1 MSASALNTRDRKRSL
16 GQFFTGQRVGRL
28 LAALAGADSARTIID
43 PMVGAA
49 DLLTSCLAVGALPDR
64 LVGFDLDHLAVAQA
78 DAALDGVAA
87 AEVVHRDAFAGPL
100 PQEQFDLVIT
110 NPPYIRYQSRGEDH
124 DDVTPPTMAAVR
136 AGLLSALEQRSGLDT
151 GGRVLMLKA
160 ARAFPSTAD
169 IAVPAWILSASLV
182 RIGGVLAVVV
192 PQTWLSRNYAH
203 AVRVLLHEAFDVEY
217 IVEDGDATWFSDA
230 LVRTHLVIA
239 RRRAT
244 NIPPQP
250 TRVVARATR
259 ELERNG
265 LLTGDLQDE
274 AAVVAALRAV
284 SSSKSVDV
292 TSGLTARVEL
302 NAASDRPHPHAVRV
316 PERITAHLGE
326 PVRDL
331 VTKSISSLG
340 WDVGQGLRTG
350 ANDFFYV
357 EMNGDLARPAE
368 RWGRDRVAI
377 PADCLIPVVRRQ
389 SDIRGLTDVRDAGAL
404 PSRLVYLRDWTTE
417 ADSRNA
423 DGTLGV
429 RVLPASAQE
438 WVEQVASAPLLPTQ
452 PHRLFPQ
459 LTAVAPNVRFGR
471 DGRPTSFW
479 YQLPALA
486 PRHRPEVFIPRVCGG
501 RTAAY
506 ANTAGAVVDANFA
519 TLWRRAPGAVP
530 VDAMLALL
538 TSDWVV
544 AVLESSCTVLGGGAL
559 KVEATDLRR
568 LPLPALAPGEIT
580 RLEDLGRKW
589 RRRPEG
595 TVKDE
600 IDALIATAI
609 SSAYPNVDVRQILRD
624 LARLSLAERST

>member
-1 MSASALNTRDRKRSL
+1 MLHHRDRKKTL

-78 DAALDGVAA
+78 NAALDGIAA
-87 AEVVHRDAFAGPL
+87 AEVVRRDAFAGPL

-110 NPPYIRYQSRGEDH
+110 NPPYIRYQSRGDDH
-124 DDVTPPTMAAVR
+124 DVTPPTMTAVR
-136 AGLLSALEQRSGLDT
+136 ASLLSALEQRSGLDT
-151 GGRVLMLKA
+151 GGRALMMKA
-160 ARAFPSTAD
+160 ARDFPSTAD

-182 RIGGVLAVVV
+182 RVGGILAVVV

-203 AVRVLLHEAFDVEY
+203 AVRTLLHEAFDVEC

-244 NIPPQP
+244 NTPPQP
-250 TRVVARATR
+250 TKVLARATR

-265 LLTGDLQDE
+265 LLTGGLPDE

-284 SSSKSVDV
+284 SSTKPVEV
-292 TSGLTARVEL
+292 TSGLTARVVS
-302 NAASDRPHPHAVRV
+302 NGAPNPPHPHAVRV
-316 PERITAHLGE
+316 PERIAAYLGE

-331 VTKSISSLG
+331 VTDSISSLG

-357 EMNGDLARPAE
+357 EMNGDLARPAK
-368 RWGRDRVAI
+368 RWGRERVAI

-389 SDIRGLTDVRDAGAL
+389 SDIRGVTDVHDAEML
-404 PSRLVYLRDWTTE
+404 PARLVYLRDWTTE
-417 ADSRNA
+417 ADSREA
-423 DGTLGV
+423 GDALDV

-438 WVEQVASAPLLPTQ
+438 WVEQVASTPLLPAQ
-452 PHRLFPQ
+452 PHRLFPH
-459 LTAVAPNVRFGR
+459 LTAVAPNVRFGP

-479 YQLPALA
+479 YQLPTLA
-486 PRHRPEVFIPRVCGG
+486 PRHRPEVFMPRVCGG

-506 ANTAGAVVDANFA
+506 ANTARAVVDANFA
-519 TLWRRAPGAVP
+519 SLWRRAPDAVP

-538 TSDWVV
+538 TSDWVA

-568 LPLPALAPGEIT
+568 LPLPSLAPDEIAQ
-580 RLEDLGRKW
+580 LEDLGRKW
-589 RRRPEG
+589 RRGPES

-600 IDALIATAI
+600 IDGLIAAAI
-609 SSAYPNVDVRQILRD
+609 SSAYPNVDVRETLRD
-624 LARLSLAERST
+624 LARISLDERSA